1 MIKKTT
7 HYELSK
13 PDYNETADIEVIN
26 SNMDIIDGA
35 LHELKSDLDGLGYG
49 ENGAYNLLDLS
60 KLSNSGF
67 DIEEG
72 NITNKITDTRTIF
85 NFYVHLLDK
94 DEKIIN

>member
-35 LHELKSDLDGLGYG
+35 LHELKEDLVDG
-49 ENGAYNLLDLS
+49 NVA
-60 KLSNSGF
+60 
-67 DIEEG
+67 
-72 NITNKITDTRTIF
+72 TKITKPVNWATNT
-85 NFYVHLLDK
+85 
-94 DEKIIN
+94 

>member
-35 LHELKSDLDGLGYG
+35 LHELKSDLA
-49 ENGAYNLLDLS
+49 NGNGRY
-60 KLSNSGF
+60 
-67 DIEEG
+67 
-72 NITNKITDTRTIF
+72 R
-85 NFYVHLLDK
+85 
-94 DEKIIN
+94 